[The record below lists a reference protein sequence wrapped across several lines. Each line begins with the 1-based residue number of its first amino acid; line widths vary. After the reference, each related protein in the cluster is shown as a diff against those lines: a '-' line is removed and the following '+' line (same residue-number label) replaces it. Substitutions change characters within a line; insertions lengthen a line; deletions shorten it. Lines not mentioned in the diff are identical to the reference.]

1 MMEKRF
7 SVEATRRRDAAD
19 TPCNG
24 RDAVEE
30 TDVAERIIGWTC
42 KAGPARLD
50 LQGWTCKAG
59 PARDKSQRDKS
70 KPIREGAL
78 RDHEVLGDKF
88 E

>member
-50 LQGWTCKAG
+50 LQGT
-59 PARDKSQRDKS
+59 S
-70 KPIREGAL
+70 L
-78 RDHEVLGDKF
+78 RGTSLNLLGKVP
-88 E
+88 